1 MLELPLRDIFQGW
14 RKERMRHSKVYTAVA
29 LAASFFMAGLMTS
42 ACAQSNQP
50 ASGGAKSSSGKVIMK
65 VGNVQVT
72 QNEFESLLG
81 SMNEQQIEQS
91 GGKNAIAQRYATML
105 LLSQA
110 AQSRHLDSTPAF
122 QQDLRRAR
130 TNLLA
135 QLENQD
141 LVHSASVTPTEI
153 SQYYNAHAPDFQEA
167 KVYEVALIK
176 KSDRNTKGLTE
187 AEAQAKSQEIR
198 KALSSGQD
206 IAAIAKQ
213 YNVPNQVDV
222 VAEPQSIQN
231 SGSLPAFA
239 KAAFTMQPGALSEI
253 EDRSDVMLF
262 YKVASHGKMP
272 LKDATAQI
280 ENKLRQQKYMDAIGN
295 LKKQIPVWM
304 DSSYFTSGPPAGADA
319 EAQPK
324 P

>member
-1 MLELPLRDIFQGW
+1 M
-14 RKERMRHSKVYTAVA
+14 KHSKVYTAVA
-29 LAASFFMAGLMTS
+29 LAASFFMAGLLTS

-50 ASGGAKSSSGKVIMK
+50 ASGGAEASTGKVIMK

-81 SMNEQQIEQS
+81 SMNQQQIEQD
-91 GGKNAIAQRYATML
+91 GGKNAIAERYATML

-122 QQDLRRAR
+122 QQDLERAR

-135 QLENQD
+135 QLEQED
-141 LVHSASVTPTEI
+141 LVHSATVTPAEV
-153 SQYYNAHAPDFQEA
+153 SQYYSAHTPEFQEA

-176 KSDRNTKGLTE
+176 KSDRNEKGLTE
-187 AEAQAKSQEIR
+187 AEAQAKSQQIR

-222 VAEPQSIQN
+222 VTDPQSIQN
-231 SGSLPAFA
+231 SDSLPAFA
-239 KAAFTMQPGALSEI
+239 KAAFTMQPGALSEV
-253 EDRSDVMLF
+253 EDRPDAILF
-262 YKVASHGKMP
+262 YKVASHDQMA
-272 LKDATAQI
+272 LKDATPQI

-304 DSSYFTSGPPAGADA
+304 DSSYFAPAASSSAGA

-324 P
+324 Q